1 MLLVWL
7 KKLHFSGVNTCDH
20 QPSLGKLWLNRV
32 TELGLNGVRP
42 FLAVGPKLSFGSPN
56 KKNRICCNHHG
67 FSYQCMYSC
76 MIFIFTYHIY
86 IYQVFLAQLP
96 FFMKVFGR
104 DPSTLENSRTFSS
117 MGHSYPIYSL
127 RQVGPTKDIFLV
139 LVGLVEMATSG
150 TISANGESSVQ
161 RLIRALKAFRCFRMI
176 RPTSC
181 FQRWGERENR

>member
-1 MLLVWL
+1 
-7 KKLHFSGVNTCDH
+7 
-20 QPSLGKLWLNRV
+20 
-32 TELGLNGVRP
+32 
-42 FLAVGPKLSFGSPN
+42 
-56 KKNRICCNHHG
+56 
-67 FSYQCMYSC
+67 MYSC
-76 MIFIFTYHIY
+76 MIFLFTE
-86 IYQVFLAQLP
+86 IYQVSLAQLP

-161 RLIRALKAFRCFRMI
+161 RLIRALKAFRCFRII

-181 FQRWGERENR
+181 FQRWGERENRWKQWCSRNLTGWTKVITSLRTTFRWGNDRGYAAAITSSLAIIFNSWNIPVVDEIWDDRSN